1 MEQNNSGNGRR
12 LNFFQ
17 LYAVFLGLDSVD
29 SFMYGRNRVLIQQFY
44 NVYYSEA
51 VYKGALKDRASQDEL
66 KEKQSKL
73 EEESV
78 SLKNEFEKYVR
89 QRGKHYNKIWVT
101 PQMSSIYPHIV
112 ENPNISEVFLR
123 FVEAIEQ
130 YGQWRSALNDEQLLV
145 IYRKNLEDRQKYY
158 GGDECFK
165 DFNEELLQKID
176 ISKLTNNKMLKQALI
191 EFHNAISHLVA
202 AYYGKKQE
210 RNKERAINHFK
221 RGALDSYKAII
232 KDFYHLYNAKK
243 VTYKLSLELIE
254 NIRKKEYLSI
264 GSDNVLFEAY
274 KNITDPIISK
284 INEQNKPQA

>member
-17 LYAVFLGLDSVD
+17 LYAVFLELDSVD
-29 SFMYGRNRVLIQQFY
+29 SFMYGRNRFLIQCFC
-44 NVYYSEA
+44 NVYCLEA
-51 VYKGALKDRASQDEL
+51 MRKEALRNKDSQILKKIQNKL
-66 KEKQSKL
+66 KEGK
-73 EEESV
+73 E
-78 SLKNEFEKYVR
+78 SLKNEFRKYIS
-89 QRGKHYNKIWVT
+89 QRGRHRIKIWADSGN
-101 PQMSSIYPHIV
+101 SSTYPYII
-112 ENPNISEVFLR
+112 ENPNISKALLCL
-123 FVEAIEQ
+123 VEAIEQ

-254 NIRKKEYLSI
+254 NIRKEEYLSI
-264 GSDNVLFEAY
+264 GSDNVLFETY